1 MKSTLVIISDDVL
14 FSNFFIPILKRK
26 EINIVFE
33 TCSKMSE
40 LNEKCDKIKC
50 DLILVDGALKSVSSF
65 EMIQNIRLKKLIS
78 VPIWYFPEISTVE
91 YIHKSK
97 QIGVNRIIEKPFDPY
112 VVADEILIELNK

>member
-1 MKSTLVIISDDVL
+1 
-14 FSNFFIPILKRK
+14 
-26 EINIVFE
+26 
-33 TCSKMSE
+33 MSE